1 MKILLLE
8 HPRSVVPE
16 RCNDIANTP
25 LSSCLLTGYAAG
37 MLKSK
42 GHDVEIV
49 EGYLDG
55 LAYEEI
61 ASRVCAVKPEIL
73 GIHMVYHWQKDQALF
88 DFLERMK
95 MEGQV
100 SSITAYGFYATI
112 SHESILGSCLAVD
125 SVIVGESEL
134 PFADLAESASLR
146 NYTPCVPGIAIRN
159 GSGGIKLVKQDAVA
173 DLDTI
178 PFPVRTEAMYRL
190 PEVNLLGSRGCYG
203 SCTFCSINSLYGT
216 VSSWRGRSPK
226 NIVQEIDAIIAERG
240 AREFYFTDPN
250 FFGPGRMGQER
261 ALLLASLLKPRSIR
275 FGIEGR
281 VNDIHDET
289 IGALVDAGLRH
300 ILIGLESGKDESL
313 RRMNKMTTVAQNE
326 NALRVL
332 RKHGVEPNVGF
343 IMFEPDSLIEDVRIN
358 FDFLKRNDLLKNLS
372 ITANVLYHHQIV
384 LEGTQAYQD
393 LKKNNRLELR
403 TSYEGIAHPRNP
415 DVAGLADIMRQ
426 VTNHLFG
433 RMDGI
438 WSGKMIEP
446 PGMQDRYARVNRVL
460 VDLFEKCLKALESGE
475 RFDNDLRASVVTE
488 TGNEIDEIL
497 NAGPGPYN
505 RNEGSQRSELTLR
518 DASGIHD
525 SRINDN

>member
-42 GHDVEIV
+42 GYDVEIV

-61 ASRVCAVKPEIL
+61 ASRVRAVKPDIL
-73 GIHMVYHWQKDQALF
+73 GVHIVYHWQKDQALF
-88 DFLERMK
+88 DFLETMK
-95 MEGQV
+95 REGHV

-112 SHESILGSCLAVD
+112 SHESILASCHAVD
-125 SVIVGESEL
+125 SVIVGEPER
-134 PFADLAESASLR
+134 PFADLAESAFLR
-146 NYTPCVPGIAIRN
+146 NYTPCVTGLAIRN
-159 GSGGIKLVKQDAVA
+159 GSGGIRLQKQDVVA

-203 SCTFCSINSLYGT
+203 SCTFCFINSLHGAA
-216 VSSWRGRSPK
+216 SSWRGRSPK
-226 NIVQEIDAIIAERG
+226 NIVQEIDAIVAERG
-240 AREFYFTDPN
+240 VREFYFTDPN

-261 ALLLASLLKPRSIR
+261 ALLLASLLKPRDIR

-281 VNDIHDET
+281 VNDIYDET
-289 IGALVDAGLRH
+289 ISALVDAGLRH

-313 RRMNKMTTVAQNE
+313 KRMNKMTTVAQNE
-326 NALRVL
+326 NALRIL

-343 IMFEPDSLIEDVRIN
+343 IMFEPDSLLEDVRVN
-358 FDFLKRNDLLKNLS
+358 FDFLKRNDLLKNLPV
-372 ITANVLYHHQIV
+372 TANVLYHHQIV
-384 LEGTQAYQD
+384 LEGTRAYHE
-393 LKKNNRLELR
+393 LKREGRLELQR
-403 TSYEGIAHPRNP
+403 NSYEGIAHPKNP
-415 DVAGLADIMRQ
+415 EVASLADIMRR
-426 VTNHLFG
+426 VTNILFG

-438 WSGKMIEP
+438 WSGKTIEP
-446 PGMQDRYARVNRVL
+446 PRMQKRYARMNRVL
-460 VDLFEKCLKALESGE
+460 VDAFENCLKELEAGR
-475 RFDNDLRASVVTE
+475 RFDDNHKSVLAAE
-488 TGNEIDEIL
+488 TGNAIDEIL
-497 NAGPGPYN
+497 ATAAPGSDKG
-505 RNEGSQRSELTLR
+505 NEE
-518 DASGIHD
+518 
-525 SRINDN
+525 SRRK

>member
-8 HPRSVVPE
+8 HPRCFLPE

-42 GHDVEIV
+42 GHDVDIV

-61 ASRVCAVKPEIL
+61 ASRVRAVKPDIL
-73 GIHMVYHWQKDQALF
+73 GVHIVYHWQKDQALF
-88 DFLERMK
+88 AFLETMK
-95 MEGQV
+95 REGLV

-112 SHESILGSCLAVD
+112 AHESILGSCQAVD
-125 SVIVGESEL
+125 SVIVGEPER
-134 PFADLAESASLR
+134 PFADLAESASFR
-146 NYTPCVPGIAIRN
+146 NYAPCVPGIAIRN
-159 GSGGIKLVKQDAVA
+159 GSGGIKLEKQDVVA
-173 DLDTI
+173 DLDAI

-203 SCTFCSINSLYGT
+203 NCTFCFINSLYGA

-226 NIVQEIDAIIAERG
+226 NIVQEIDAIIAKRG
-240 AREFYFTDPN
+240 ARDFYFTDPN

-261 ALLLASLLKPRSIR
+261 ALQLASFLKPRSIR

-313 RRMNKMTTVAQNE
+313 KRMNKMTTVAQNE
-326 NALRVL
+326 NALRIL
-332 RKHGVEPNVGF
+332 RKHGIEPNVGF
-343 IMFEPDSLIEDVRIN
+343 IMFEPDSRLEDVRIN
-358 FDFLKRNDLLKNLS
+358 FDFLRRNDLLKNLPV
-372 ITANVLYHHQIV
+372 TANVLYHHQIV
-384 LEGTQAYQD
+384 LEGTRAFHD
-393 LKKNNRLELR
+393 LKRENRLELQQ
-403 TSYEGIAHPRNP
+403 TSYEGIAHPKNP
-415 DVAGLADIMRQ
+415 DVASLADIMRQ
-426 VTNHLFG
+426 ITNILFG

-438 WSGKMIEP
+438 WSGRTIEP
-446 PGMQDRYARVNRVL
+446 PGMQKRYARVNRVL
-460 VDLFEKCLKALESGE
+460 VDVFEDCLKALESGG
-475 RFDNDLRASVVTE
+475 RFDEEYRASLAGE

-497 NAGPGPYN
+497 TAAPGPAD
-505 RNEGSQRSELTLR
+505 RDEGSLEK
-518 DASGIHD
+518 
-525 SRINDN
+525 

>member
-1 MKILLLE
+1 MNILLLE

-42 GHDVEIV
+42 GHEVEII

-55 LAYEEI
+55 LSYVEI
-61 ASRVCAVKPEIL
+61 ASRVRSAKPDIL
-73 GIHMVYHWQKDQALF
+73 GVHIVYHWQKDDALF
-88 DFLERMK
+88 RFLETMK
-95 MEGQV
+95 REGQV

-112 SHESILGSCLAVD
+112 AHESILGTCHAVD
-125 SVIVGESEL
+125 SVIVGEPEF
-134 PFADLAESASLR
+134 PFVDLAEAASIR
-146 NYTPCVPGIAIRN
+146 NFIPCAPGIAIRK
-159 GSGGIKLVKQDAVA
+159 GTGGVRLQKQQTVT
-173 DLDTI
+173 DLDAL

-203 SCTFCSINSLYGT
+203 SCTFCFINSLHGN
-216 VSSWRGRSPK
+216 VGSWRGRSPK
-226 NIVQEIDAIIAERG
+226 NIVQEIDGIIAERG
-240 AREFYFTDPN
+240 VRDFYFTDPN

-261 ALLLASLLKPRSIR
+261 AILLASLLKQRNIR

-289 IGALVDAGLRH
+289 INALVDAGLRH

-332 RKHGVEPNVGF
+332 RRHGIEPNVGF
-343 IMFEPDSLIEDVRIN
+343 IMFEPDSRLEDLRIN

-372 ITANVLYHHQIV
+372 VTANVLYHHQIV
-384 LEGTQAYQD
+384 LEGTRAYHD
-393 LKKNNRLELR
+393 LKRENRLELQK
-403 TSYEGIAHPRNP
+403 TSYEGIAHPKNP
-415 DVAGLADIMRQ
+415 DVAALADIMREI
-426 VTNHLFG
+426 TNLLFA

-446 PGMQDRYARVNRVL
+446 PGMQERYTRVNHIL
-460 VDLFEKCLKALESGE
+460 VKVFENCLKAMETGE
-475 RFDNDLRASVVTE
+475 RFDEDLRASVVME
-488 TGNEIDEIL
+488 TGNEIHEIV
-497 NAGPGPYN
+497 NAADPGPIA
-505 RNEGSQRSELTLR
+505 EV
-518 DASGIHD
+518 GI
-525 SRINDN
+525 SKK

>member
-61 ASRVCAVKPEIL
+61 ASRVRVVKPDIL
-73 GIHMVYHWQKDQALF
+73 GVHIVYHWQKDQALF
-88 DFLERMK
+88 DFLETMK
-95 MEGQV
+95 REGQV

-112 SHESILGSCLAVD
+112 AHESILRDCQAVD
-125 SVIVGESEL
+125 SVIVGEPER
-134 PFADLAESASLR
+134 PFADLADSASLR

-159 GSGGIKLVKQDAVA
+159 GSEGVRLQKQDAVA

-178 PFPVRTEAMYRL
+178 PFPVRTEALYRL

-203 SCTFCSINSLYGT
+203 SCTFCFINSLYGAAG
-216 VSSWRGRSPK
+216 SWRGRSPK
-226 NIVQEIDAIIAERG
+226 NIVQEIDEIIGERG
-240 AREFYFTDPN
+240 VREFYFTDPN

-261 ALLLASLLKPRSIR
+261 ALLLASLLKPRNIR

-326 NALRVL
+326 NALRIL

-343 IMFEPDSLIEDVRIN
+343 IMFEPDSLLEDVRIN

-372 ITANVLYHHQIV
+372 VTANVLYHHQIV
-384 LEGTQAYQD
+384 LEGTQAYHD
-393 LKKNNRLELR
+393 LKRQNRLELQR
-403 TSYEGIAHPRNP
+403 TSYEGIAHPKNP
-415 DVAGLADIMRQ
+415 EVASLADIMRQ
-426 VTNHLFG
+426 ITNGLFG
-433 RMDGI
+433 RMEGI
-438 WSGKMIEP
+438 WSGRTIEP
-446 PGMQDRYARVNRVL
+446 PGMQRRYARVNHVL
-460 VDLFEKCLKALESGE
+460 VDLFENCLKALESGE

-497 NAGPGPYN
+497 NRGPDNCKEGP
-505 RNEGSQRSELTLR
+505 QRSELTLR
-518 DASGIHD
+518 DASGIHELW
-525 SRINDN
+525 

>member
-61 ASRVCAVKPEIL
+61 ASRVRTMKPDIL
-73 GIHMVYHWQKDQALF
+73 GVHVVYHWQKDHALF
-88 DFLERMK
+88 DFLETMK
-95 MEGQV
+95 REGQV

-112 SHESILGSCLAVD
+112 AHESILRSCQAVD
-125 SVIVGESEL
+125 AVIVGEPERT
-134 PFADLAESASLR
+134 FADFAESASLR
-146 NYTPCVPGIAIRN
+146 NYTPCIPGVAIRN
-159 GSGGIKLVKQDAVA
+159 GSGGIRLQKQNAVT
-173 DLDTI
+173 DLDDI

-203 SCTFCSINSLYGT
+203 NCTFCSINSLYGAAG
-216 VSSWRGRSPK
+216 SWRGRSPK
-226 NIVQEIDAIIAERG
+226 NIVQEIDAIIADRG
-240 AREFYFTDPN
+240 VREFYFTDPN
-250 FFGPGRMGQER
+250 FFGPGQMGQER
-261 ALLLASLLKPRSIR
+261 ALLLASLLKPKNIR

-281 VNDIHDET
+281 VNDINDET
-289 IGALVDAGLRH
+289 VGALVDAGLRH

-326 NALRVL
+326 RALRIL
-332 RKHGVEPNVGF
+332 RSHGIEPNVGF
-343 IMFEPDSLIEDVRIN
+343 IMFEPDSLLEDVRIN

-372 ITANVLYHHQIV
+372 VTANVLYHHQIV
-384 LEGTQAYQD
+384 LEGTRAYHD
-393 LKKNNRLELR
+393 LKRENRLELQR
-403 TSYEGIAHPRNP
+403 TSYEGIAHPKNP
-415 DVAGLADIMRQ
+415 EVASLADIMRKI
-426 VTNHLFG
+426 TNILFG

-438 WSGKMIEP
+438 WSGKTIEP
-446 PGMQDRYARVNRVL
+446 PGMQKRYAGLNHVL
-460 VDLFEKCLKALESGE
+460 VNVFEDCLEAMESGG
-475 RFDNDLRASVVTE
+475 RLDKDHIASLVAA
-488 TGNEIDEIL
+488 TGNVIDEIL
-497 NAGPGPYN
+497 TSVDQRPDN
-505 RNEGSQRSELTLR
+505 RNEGP
-518 DASGIHD
+518 
-525 SRINDN
+525 